1 MKNSSILTNDKLQAG
16 DAAVKGLFNGFIA
29 GIGMAVVLVAAGLV
43 SGVPA
48 ASTLAQFTPTLNSSL
63 VTGVLA
69 HLAVSGIYGLVFG
82 LLWSTVHRWIRVD
95 SGLWQAILAGTA
107 YGFLLWLGA
116 QYILLPTTGA
126 ALGSLPAGQFL
137 LAHLAYGL
145 ILGGLFGHNK
155 S

>member
-1 MKNSSILTNDKLQAG
+1 MKNSSILPKDQLQAG

-29 GIGMAVVLVAAGLV
+29 GIGMAVVLVAAGLI

-48 ASTLAQFTPTLNSSL
+48 AKTLERFTPVSGGGPL
-63 VTGVLA
+63 TGVLA

-82 LLWSTVHRWIRVD
+82 LLWSTVLRWLRLD
-95 SGLWQAILAGTA
+95 AGLWQGILTGVA
-107 YGFLLWLGA
+107 YGLLLWLGA

-126 ALGSLPAGQFL
+126 AIGSLPAGQFL
-137 LAHLAYGL
+137 IAHLVYGL
-145 ILGGLFGHNK
+145 VLGWLFGRGK

>member
-43 SGVPA
+43 SSVPA
-48 ASTLAQFTPTLNSSL
+48 TSTLAQFTPTLNSSL

-82 LLWSTVHRWIRVD
+82 LLCSTVHRWIRVD